1 MTLTRLLS
9 YAFLLMLLAAG
20 SAFAADLTADDYVY
34 LKAHWGLERDG
45 YVAKTFSGEEQA
57 ELHELIND
65 PLYKDYPSTIENQVA
80 DYLFQIES
88 CFTWVESHSSSQ
100 PCPQAANAAALP
112 GKRVA
117 DRSCN
122 PCHLTGTADA
132 PSFFKLAQQGGWT
145 EQRLAE
151 AAASGHR
158 MSPIT
163 LSKSEFHDLA
173 DYIAS
178 LK

>member
-1 MTLTRLLS
+1 MTRIKLS
-9 YAFLLMLLAAG
+9 FAFLLALLVAD
-20 SAFAADLTADDYVY
+20 SAFAAGLTADDYVY
-34 LKAHWGLERDG
+34 LKVHWGLQRGGE
-45 YVAKTFSGEEQA
+45 VARTFSSEEQA
-57 ELHELIND
+57 QLHKLIND
-65 PLYKDYPSTIENQVA
+65 PLYRDNPSAIENHVG

-88 CFTWVESHSSSQ
+88 CFTWVEAHSNNE
-100 PCPQAANAAALP
+100 PCPQAANADITP

-122 PCHLTGTADA
+122 ACHLTGTAEA
-132 PSFFKLAQQGGWT
+132 PSFFHLAQQGGWT

-158 MSPIT
+158 MSPIL
-163 LSKSEFHDLA
+163 LSKAEFHDLA